1 MCDYSLFAIPNRLA
15 KEQEDLVAHRF
26 PTGSMGLA
34 STADLRRNAQ
44 LRRDKAG
51 KNGLWSAI
59 TSFFTMP
66 RIEPVPAVCIPPGAR
81 LHLQD
86 IPVRLQQELGVGPA
100 EDVVF
105 TQTSASVN
113 TYRDAVRFGNGRELN
128 LQELREGQR
137 VRVVSLALA
146 EPMAAQ
152 VEEEPHAL
160 LYRVRSSRSHH
171 LFQPA
176 GAESG
181 WRSSRHW
188 IILDM
193 CARPPVPF
201 RFCASSPRLA
211 PP

>member
-34 STADLRRNAQ
+34 SPADLCRSAQ
-44 LRRDKAG
+44 LRRDQPG

-59 TSFFTMP
+59 KGFFTMP
-66 RIEPVPAVCIPPGAR
+66 KIEPVPAVCIPPGAR

-146 EPMAAQ
+146 EPMP
-152 VEEEPHAL
+152 VPMEEEPQAL
-160 LYRVRSSRSHH
+160 LYRVR
-171 LFQPA
+171 
-176 GAESG
+176 
-181 WRSSRHW
+181 
-188 IILDM
+188 
-193 CARPPVPF
+193 
-201 RFCASSPRLA
+201 
-211 PP
+211 

>member
-34 STADLRRNAQ
+34 SPADLCRNAQ
-44 LRRDKAG
+44 SRRDKPG

-66 RIEPVPAVCIPPGAR
+66 KIEPVPAVCIPPGAR

-86 IPVRLQQELGVGPA
+86 IPVRLQQELGVRPA

-113 TYRDAVRFGNGRELN
+113 TYRDAVRFSNGRELN

-146 EPMAAQ
+146 EAMPAQ

-160 LYRVRSSRSHH
+160 LYRVR
-171 LFQPA
+171 
-176 GAESG
+176 
-181 WRSSRHW
+181 
-188 IILDM
+188 
-193 CARPPVPF
+193 
-201 RFCASSPRLA
+201 
-211 PP
+211 